1 MDTAISSGGTN
12 ALLHGL
18 SPKVQALLTPQL
30 RRVRLAQ
37 GAVLHDVGELITT
50 VYFPITGMV
59 SVLAVMQSG
68 EAIETGVVGSDGYVG
83 GCFGPN
89 GCRSWGHVVMQIAG
103 DAFALNVRHFKQ
115 VYDSNE
121 DFREAI
127 NAYQA
132 VIYFQA
138 QQTAACQALHSVEQ
152 RMCRWLL
159 QAQDALGGDTLH
171 LTQEFL
177 SHLLGVRRTSVSASA
192 HKVQAEGLISYKRGV
207 IRILDRDRL
216 AARACECHA
225 AIRSVSV
232 ERTASE

>member
-1 MDTAISSGGTN
+1 MDIVISSGVMN
-12 ALLHGL
+12 ALLQRL
-18 SPKVQALLTPQL
+18 PPKVQALLAPQL
-30 RRVRLAQ
+30 RRIKLAQ
-37 GAVLHDVGELITT
+37 GAVLHDVGEVITT

-59 SVLAVMQSG
+59 SVLAVMHSG
-68 EAIETGVVGSDGYVG
+68 EAIETGVIGNEGYVG

-103 DAFALNVRHFKQ
+103 EAFALNVRQFKQ
-115 VYDSNE
+115 IYDSNE
-121 DFREAI
+121 TFREAI

-159 QAQDALGGDTLH
+159 QAQDALGSDTLN

-192 HKVQAEGLISYKRGV
+192 NKVQAEGLISYKRGI
-207 IRILDRDRL
+207 IRILDRDGL

-225 AIRSVSV
+225 AIRSVIADS
-232 ERTASE
+232 TAHA